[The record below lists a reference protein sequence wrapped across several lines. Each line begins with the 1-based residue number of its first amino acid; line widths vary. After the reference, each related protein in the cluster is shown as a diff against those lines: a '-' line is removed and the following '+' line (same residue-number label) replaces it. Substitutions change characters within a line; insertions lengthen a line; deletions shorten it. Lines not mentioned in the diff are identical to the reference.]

1 MSEWVCTVCG
11 TPYTGDTLPE
21 KCPVCWAPSSKFT
34 LKGPAD
40 DPTVSTGTS
49 TNGEISRITLPGGS
63 TYDLKDTAARSNI
76 NGSMTSTKSVKV
88 YVTDLAHTA
97 SIPVSAGT
105 TVKITAIVD
114 CESEAIASSLVT
126 GVAGNTTYQTL
137 GLLYNGSTVV
147 AKVSDFG
154 FAQSGRLIVGTYSYT
169 NSSKSAVT
177 LADKSKSYADT
188 LYTLF
193 KSVCSKDHFIVTSL
207 TYAVE
212 VLETAT
218 TNKVSKLETLVGA
231 LYQKTAEQEA
241 LLKGYA
247 DRVNALELK
256 NYAAFGPTIIPV
268 LDESLTIEDEKEV
281 AYTLSYEDSGGF
293 DDFSNGVEIGAS
305 LDKNGNVYDAS
316 DTFAVTG
323 YISSPDERFDYF
335 VRFHSTTNGGS
346 SNSPD
351 RMQKGVNLAVYNKN
365 GTFLWGCPLAMP
377 DWVAF
382 IPRDCKVRVA
392 FGRESK
398 YAPNVD
404 IYTGTKINSSGN
416 TISGRFAHAEGAGSS
431 AHGDYSH
438 AEGEYS
444 LANGDYSHSEGF
456 STAAYN
462 PGEHAE
468 GVLNKSTRDTTNNIY
483 TKHSIGVGNRGDG
496 TRRNAFEVITNKD
509 LYAPTKIKAY
519 LYGIGNYDGTNVTE
533 KNVKDLASVIN
544 ANTSAI
550 TTMKSSTRTWTIT
563 MEDGTTESVKFY
575 TEA

>member
-1 MSEWVCTVCG
+1 
-11 TPYTGDTLPE
+11 
-21 KCPVCWAPSSKFT
+21 
-34 LKGPAD
+34 
-40 DPTVSTGTS
+40 
-49 TNGEISRITLPGGS
+49 
-63 TYDLKDTAARSNI
+63 
-76 NGSMTSTKSVKV
+76 MTSTKSVNV

-126 GVAGNTTYQTL
+126 GVAGDTTYKAL

-154 FAQSGRLIVGTYSYT
+154 FAQSGRLIVGTYSYI

-177 LADKSKSYADT
+177 LTDKSKSYADT

-193 KSVCSKDHFIVTSL
+193 KSVSSKDHFIVTSL

-218 TNKVSKLETLVGA
+218 TNKVSKLETLVEK
-231 LYQKTAEQEA
+231 LYQKTAEQDA
-241 LLKGYA
+241 LLRGYA

-268 LDESLTIEDEKEV
+268 LDASLTIADEKRV
-281 AYTLSYEDSGGF
+281 AYTIAGNDYYFEGY
-293 DDFSNGVEIGAS
+293 SNNIEIGAS
-305 LDKNGNVYDAS
+305 LDKKGNVYNANYS
-316 DTFAVTG
+316 FAVTG
-323 YISSPDERFDYF
+323 FIASPDERFDYF
-335 VRFHSTTNGGS
+335 VRFHSTTNLGS
-346 SNSPD
+346 SDSPD

-404 IYTGTKINSSGN
+404 IYTGTKID
-416 TISGRFAHAEGAGSS
+416 H
-431 AHGDYSH
+431 
-438 AEGEYS
+438 
-444 LANGDYSHSEGF
+444 
-456 STAAYN
+456 
-462 PGEHAE
+462 
-468 GVLNKSTRDTTNNIY
+468 TRKT
-483 TKHSIGVGNRGDG
+483 V
-496 TRRNAFEVITNKD
+496 
-509 LYAPTKIKAY
+509 
-519 LYGIGNYDGTNVTE
+519 
-533 KNVKDLASVIN
+533 
-544 ANTSAI
+544 
-550 TTMKSSTRTWTIT
+550 
-563 MEDGTTESVKFY
+563 
-575 TEA
+575 